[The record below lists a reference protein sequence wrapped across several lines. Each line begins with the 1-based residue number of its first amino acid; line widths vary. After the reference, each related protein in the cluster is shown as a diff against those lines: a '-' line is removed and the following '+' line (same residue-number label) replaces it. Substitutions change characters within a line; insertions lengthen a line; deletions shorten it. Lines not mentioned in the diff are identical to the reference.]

1 MWQKIRDAKKQV
13 RIQPSLKIDLLS
25 SNMSDH
31 D

>member
-13 RIQPSLKIDLLS
+13 TIQPFLKIDPLS
-25 SNMSDH
+25 SNMSDQ